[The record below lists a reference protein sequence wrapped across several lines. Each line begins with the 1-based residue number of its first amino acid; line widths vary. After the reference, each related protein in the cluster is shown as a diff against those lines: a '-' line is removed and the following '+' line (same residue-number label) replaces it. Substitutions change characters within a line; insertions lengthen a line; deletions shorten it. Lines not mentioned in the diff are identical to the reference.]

1 MKLYIDNREPK
12 STVDYISYLNESNGN
27 KFSIIIK
34 NLELGDYIITREVE
48 KVEETILIIE
58 RKSLTDLES
67 SIKDGRYSEQ
77 SLRLSEQNINNHNI
91 YYLIE
96 GSIINHRNKNFKNTL
111 YSTMLS
117 LSYFKGF
124 SVINSLNNV
133 ESAELIYH
141 FLNKLNK
148 EKNKIG
154 FHVLA
159 KPNVSSISVDEP
171 GNDAPAEVEEPSKEK
186 EYLSCIK
193 SVKKDNITP
202 ENIHIIML
210 MQIPGISV
218 QSATSIIS
226 VYRTIKI
233 LVENLEQNPD
243 CLENIKL
250 ENTKRKLNKNII
262 SSVKKF
268 LL

>member
-12 STVDYISYLNESNGN
+12 SIIDYILRLNESNGN

-34 NLELGDYIITREVE
+34 NLELGDYIITRETE

-58 RKSLTDLES
+58 RKSLPDLES

-77 SLRLSEQNINNHNI
+77 SIRLSEQIINNHNI

-96 GSIINHRNKNFKNTL
+96 GSIVNYKNKNFKNTL

-117 LSYFKGF
+117 VSYFKGF
-124 SVINSLNNV
+124 SVINSLNSA
-133 ESAELIYH
+133 ESAELIYN

-148 EKNKIG
+148 ETNKTG
-154 FHVLA
+154 FHVVT
-159 KPNVSSISVDEP
+159 KPNMTPIINNESEKEKEKDKEK
-171 GNDAPAEVEEPSKEK
+171 EKEK

-193 SVKKDNITP
+193 TIKKDNITP

-218 QSATSIIS
+218 HSASSIMAD
-226 VYRTIKI
+226 YKTIKN
-233 LVENLEQNPD
+233 LVENLEQKPD

-250 ENTKRKLNKNII
+250 ENTKRNLNKNII
-262 SSVKKF
+262 LNIKKF